1 MQFSVK
7 KVCSVIYD
15 KAYQESTRV
24 HNAALMCIGAETGHP
39 TMTVTHLAVTQNLI
53 SANQS
58 RMMNILHPVMRQ
70 LICTART
77 TMKWTGKPN

>member
-39 TMTVTHLAVTQNLI
+39 TMTVTHLI